1 MEKLQNT
8 LIEVRKTVEAN
19 YSYCKSMME
28 TCLGIEMDTVGAK
41 YLLSM
46 LVAGRFA
53 GLTDP
58 DEALKYYAD
67 FCGGTKHGIEAH
79 MRDALLHFCGA
90 ITWRDVYR
98 AFTSEVLADEDGV
111 SAAEGG

>member
-1 MEKLQNT
+1 MEKVQNT
-8 LIEVRKTVEAN
+8 LIAARKAVEAN
-19 YSYCKSMME
+19 YSYCKAMLK
-28 TCLGIEMDTVGAK
+28 TCLGIDFETLGAE
-41 YLLSM
+41 YLLSI

-58 DEALKYYAD
+58 EEALKYYAD
-67 FCGGTKHGIEAH
+67 FRDVKTDLIDQCMKDTL
-79 MRDALLHFCGA
+79 MRFCGA
-90 ITWRDVYR
+90 ITWRDIYR